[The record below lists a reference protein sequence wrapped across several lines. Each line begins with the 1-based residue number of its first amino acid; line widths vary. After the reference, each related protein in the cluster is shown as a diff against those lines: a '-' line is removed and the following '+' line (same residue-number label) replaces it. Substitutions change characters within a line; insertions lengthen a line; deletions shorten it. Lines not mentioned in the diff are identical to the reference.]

1 MQDVK
6 IRVHE
11 ANFDVGE
18 EYRRLADDPRY
29 GAVVT
34 FTGLVRELEAGR
46 LEAMTLEHYPAMTKQ
61 ALAAIVQEAKT
72 RWPIGRVTVIHRVG
86 RLTLNEQIVFVGVA
100 SAHRN
105 AAFAG
110 AEFIMDFLKTR
121 APFWKKEHTD
131 QGDYWV
137 AAKTSDAQAA
147 QHWQEHNH
155 ITKKQG

>member
-6 IRVHE
+6 IQVHE

-18 EYRRLADDPRY
+18 EYRRLADDPSF

-34 FTGLVRELEAGR
+34 FTGLVRELQAAR
-46 LEAMTLEHYPAMTKQ
+46 LEAMTLEHYPAMTEH
-61 ALAAIVQEAKT
+61 ALAAIVKDAKV
-72 RWPIGRVTVIHRVG
+72 RWPLGRVTVIHRVG

-105 AAFAG
+105 AAFAA

-147 QHWQEHNH
+147 HRWQDSDHDE
-155 ITKKQG
+155 KQD